1 MEVTNTLRIATW
13 NVERPTRFLKRVTEI
28 NAVLKNLGAD
38 IIILTETNDCISP
51 GEGYSVCS
59 TPPLA
64 PDHDE
69 DYYKQG
75 ERRVSIY
82 SVFPVKAQLPITNS
96 HSVCALI
103 DTPGGQLAVYGCII
117 GIHGRG
123 EGFDLDLKEQIADLS
138 QITRQQ
144 KVCYAGDFNLSFC
157 DNYYT
162 KKAAK
167 VLLEE
172 AFSKYGIK
180 NLTADIQMNIDHIAM
195 SESILPG
202 VSVQYN
208 CWNEDK
214 SLSDHKGIMVTLQAK
229 EI

>member
-1 MEVTNTLRIATW
+1 MELKNTLRIATW
-13 NVERPTRFLKRVTEI
+13 NVERPTRLSRRVPAI
-28 NAVLKNLGAD
+28 NAELKNLGAD
-38 IIILTETNDCISP
+38 ILILTETNDCISP

-64 PDHDE
+64 PDHDG

-82 SVFPVKAQLPITNS
+82 SVFPVKEQLPITNS

-123 EGFDLDLKEQIADLS
+123 EGFDSDLKEQIADLS
-138 QITRQQ
+138 QITCHHE
-144 KVCYAGDFNLSFC
+144 VCYAGDFNLSFC
-157 DNYYT
+157 DRYYT
-162 KKAAK
+162 KKKATI
-167 VLLEE
+167 LLDE
-172 AFSKYGIK
+172 AFLKCGIK
-180 NLTADIQMNIDHIAM
+180 NLTTDIRENIDHIAV
-195 SESILPG
+195 SESVLPG

-214 SLSDHKGIMVTLQAK
+214 SLSDHKGVMVTLQAK
-229 EI
+229 KT